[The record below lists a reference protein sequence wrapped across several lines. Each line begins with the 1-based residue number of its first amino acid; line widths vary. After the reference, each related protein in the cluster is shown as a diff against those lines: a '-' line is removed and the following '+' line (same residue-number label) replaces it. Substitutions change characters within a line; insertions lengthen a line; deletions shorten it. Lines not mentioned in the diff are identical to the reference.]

1 MLVQAV
7 FGSVME
13 DLMRNKLA
21 LGIALGLAS
30 LTILPATGADKSA
43 TTLTQTQYAELL
55 RAREA
60 VWRAWFAD
68 DRAALEK
75 VLPEDTIAINNGDE
89 KWEHRAEV
97 LASAKQFG
105 ADGGKLIHLSFPH
118 VEVQSFGD
126 VAVLYSLWTTETE
139 AHGQHSVSSG
149 RATEIFVRRN
159 GQWLNAGWH
168 LDSGK

>member
-1 MLVQAV
+1 M
-7 FGSVME
+7 
-13 DLMRNKLA
+13 
-21 LGIALGLAS
+21 GLAA
-30 LTILPATGADKSA
+30 LATVVATGADKPA

-55 RAREA
+55 NAREA

-75 VLPEDTIAINNGDE
+75 VLPEDTIAINNGAE

-97 LASAKQFG
+97 LESAKQFAAG
-105 ADGGKLIHLSFPH
+105 GGKLISLSFPH

-126 VAVLYSLWTTETE
+126 VAILYSLWTAEIE
-139 AHGQHSVSSG
+139 VNGQHSVSSV
-149 RATEIFVRRN
+149 RATEVFVRRK
-159 GQWLNAGWH
+159 GQWLNPGWH

>member
-1 MLVQAV
+1 
-7 FGSVME
+7 
-13 DLMRNKLA
+13 MRNKLA
-21 LGIALGLAS
+21 FGIALGLAS
-30 LTILPATGADKSA
+30 LTILKAIGADKSA
-43 TTLTQTQYAELL
+43 STLTQTQYAELL

-75 VLPEDTIAINNGDE
+75 LLPEDSIAINNGNE

-97 LASAKQFG
+97 LESAKQF
-105 ADGGKLIHLSFPH
+105 AVDGGKLIHLSFPH

-139 AHGQHSVSSG
+139 SHGRQHCKLWT
-149 RATEIFVRRN
+149 R
-159 GQWLNAGWH
+159 H
-168 LDSGK
+168 